1 MIDRRGYKF
10 EKTAEGFKSSN
21 TKNWSPKAEQMMKEA
36 RELSAKQDADT
47 VKMGKMMAQSDML
60 APTELRQLPL
70 DDFDPQPIPVG
81 NGVKDDISAF
91 NPGGQIDRLIHTA
104 RMKGDA
110 EYAKKF
116 ATPQLDIKRL
126 SDTPF
131 NPEFVDAP
139 VMKGDQFSGDDMK
152 SYMSMMNTLSKTDY
166 YNQQPLQDRPKGF
179 TSKKRQSALDELRRG
194 VRQAKMEEKIS
205 SPQDIRRLEDSP
217 YPGDVVDAKLEP
229 GEYVLNRNA
238 VEAIG
243 KKRLDKINNKIKPR
257 FSDKIKSK
265 ARSIPRSIG
274 LGARRE
280 DWQKYMQTGGN
291 VVDLRGME
299 DELGFGEG
307 DDIEIQDLRG
317 QEDAMGFGENAY
329 ADNEEKGEKAI
340 KDAVGYGKKLYSGA
354 KDFLGKA
361 YNRFGGDAIKA
372 SKAMDLQAGLNADMA
387 GGIDGEA
394 FEGQDELAESNL
406 EMAKM
411 MRDEFGLGKADY
423 GMAAGQAGQQLI
435 DDAQTGLG
443 AGIKTAGNIY
453 NKAQELYGKAGDA
466 YQEFKPKAKKYLE
479 SDKFSEDASKGFGL
493 ASEAMHRLAELQG
506 FDRPGA
512 PVEEEMEQVGGEEEA
527 PKEEVKDEITEE
539 QQKAGE
545 ENYESAIE
553 KAKRMQEQGLP
564 LPDVLQR
571 AIENQDNFIGPKRPV
586 GGTTGMSKQE
596 GGYIPMQGFIKQS
609 LRNMYG

>member
-1 MIDRRGYKF
+1 LAESNAQYRKRR
-10 EKTAEGFKSSN
+10 
-21 TKNWSPKAEQMMKEA
+21 A
-36 RELSAKQDADT
+36 REDAEAIRI
-47 VKMGKMMAQSDML
+47 GKAMADSDQFYAMN
-60 APTELRQLPL
+60 APMKLRQIPVK
-70 DDFDPQPIPVG
+70 DYEPEFVPVG
-81 NGVKDDISAF
+81 NGIADDSNISAF
-91 NPGGQIDRLIHTA
+91 KPGGQIDRLIHGA
-104 RMKGDA
+104 RMQGDP

-116 ATPQLDIKRL
+116 YSPMQTEIRKLAE
-126 SDTPF
+126 TPF
-131 NPEFVDAP
+131 SPEFVKAP
-139 VMKGDQFSGDDMK
+139 VMKGDQFDNDDMK

-166 YNQQPLQDRPKGF
+166 YNKQPLQDRPKGF
-179 TSKKRQSALDELRRG
+179 TSKKRQSALDELKRG
-194 VRQAKMEEKIS
+194 MRQARMEEEIIA
-205 SPQDIRRLEDSP
+205 PREIRRLEDSP
-217 YPGDVVDAKLEP
+217 LPGDVVDAKLEP

-238 VEAIG
+238 VKAIG

-291 VVDLRGME
+291 VIDLRGRE
-299 DELGFGEG
+299 DELGFGDGPELP
-307 DDIEIQDLRG
+307 EIQDLRG

-329 ADNEEKGEKAI
+329 ADNEERGEKAI
-340 KDAVGYGKKLYSGA
+340 KDAVSFGKKAYGSA

-372 SKAMDLQAGLNADMA
+372 SKAMNLQAELNADMA

-435 DDAQTGLG
+435 DDAQAGLG

-466 YQEFKPKAKKYLE
+466 YQEFKPKAKEYLE
-479 SDKFSEDASKGFGL
+479 SDKFSEHASKGFGL

-512 PVEEEMEQVGGEEEA
+512 PVEEEMEQVGGEEDA

>member
-1 MIDRRGYKF
+1 MSKLAESDAQYRKRR
-10 EKTAEGFKSSN
+10 
-21 TKNWSPKAEQMMKEA
+21 A
-36 RELSAKQDADT
+36 REDAQAI
-47 VKMGKMMAQSDML
+47 KAGRAMAQSDQFYAMN
-60 APTELRQLPL
+60 APMKLRQLPL
-70 DDFDPQPIPVG
+70 EDFDPQPLPVG
-81 NGVKDDISAF
+81 NGIADDSNISAF
-91 NPGGQIDRLIHTA
+91 KPGGQIDRLIHTA

-126 SDTPF
+126 ADTPF
-131 NPEFVDAP
+131 NPKFVDAP
-139 VMKGDQFSGDDMK
+139 AMKGDQFSGDDMK

-205 SPQDIRRLEDSP
+205 SPQNIRRLEDSP
-217 YPGDVVDAKLEP
+217 LPGDVVDAKLEP

-238 VEAIG
+238 VKAIG

-340 KDAVGYGKKLYSGA
+340 KNAVGYGKKLYSGA

-435 DDAQTGLG
+435 DDAQAGLG